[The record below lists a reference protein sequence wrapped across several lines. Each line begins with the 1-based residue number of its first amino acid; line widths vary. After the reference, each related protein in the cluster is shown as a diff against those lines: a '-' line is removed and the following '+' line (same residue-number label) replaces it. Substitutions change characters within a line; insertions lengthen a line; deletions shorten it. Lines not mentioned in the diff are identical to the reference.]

1 MILTTKISRDSQA
14 ENTITTLDKFFQFI
28 IIDKID
34 ANRCKVSIYNAIS
47 FSGTGDNS
55 KLIIDFHN
63 QHHSQIQGVKYTDCE
78 RFYQETDI
86 LKQFWGSD
94 SKFSADIS
102 STIEQFF
109 HSLSPDDKKE
119 IVEVL
124 GACNSSGIFG
134 VSEKKESIKDIIINP
149 SSAEFV
155 GSQAKLSCNIPK
167 TESKFDIISNG
178 YWFKAEFETDLS
190 TGPNGFNI
198 ESKLEFSKNSQFKSP
213 DFKIYIQTGKKYD
226 LRSSKVTVISN
237 GNDYIGE
244 IVKVF
249 SQSKIKYFSEWA
261 DHGIY
266 SSSLFKASPGT
277 TAEKAINDI
286 GLESISVSAALED
299 LELPRHREINL
310 LIFSIIFSLFASF
323 GFDKT
328 RQTESEFRDI
338 FPSYNYLSID
348 GSWLL
353 VCIGII
359 IFYYLLKNYNWSRIT
374 KFFAVFPIILWFF
387 SYLILNGN
395 PWGRN
400 ILGSDIGLALS
411 HFLYHSNM
419 AIVGFLF
426 LGSIL
431 VKSLKK
437 IGTVKSLKEKFRK
450 TIQVWKG
457 GL

>member
-167 TESKFDIISNG
+167 AESKFDIISNG

-213 DFKIYIQTGKKYD
+213 DFKIYIQKLFNYLIFNFIMRVLVFGSFD
-226 LRSSKVTVISN
+226 LVHP
-237 GNDYIGE
+237 GHHY
-244 IVKVF
+244 
-249 SQSKIKYFSEWA
+249 
-261 DHGIY
+261 
-266 SSSLFKASPGT
+266 LFKEARKLGDELFVVVAKDATIRKVKGNEPRFN
-277 TAEKAINDI
+277 ENERLKHVQEIHYVDKAVLGNLRDQFLVIEEHLPNYICLGYDQESFI
-286 GLESISVSAALED
+286 TQKLEE
-299 LELPRHREINL
+299 E
-310 LIFSIIFSLFASF
+310 
-323 GFDKT
+323 
-328 RQTESEFRDI
+328 
-338 FPSYNYLSID
+338 
-348 GSWLL
+348 
-353 VCIGII
+353 
-359 IFYYLLKNYNWSRIT
+359 
-374 KFFAVFPIILWFF
+374 
-387 SYLILNGN
+387 
-395 PWGRN
+395 
-400 ILGSDIGLALS
+400 
-411 HFLYHSNM
+411 
-419 AIVGFLF
+419 
-426 LGSIL
+426 
-431 VKSLKK
+431 LKK
-437 IGTVKSLKEKFRK
+437 
-450 TIQVWKG
+450 Q
-457 GL
+457 